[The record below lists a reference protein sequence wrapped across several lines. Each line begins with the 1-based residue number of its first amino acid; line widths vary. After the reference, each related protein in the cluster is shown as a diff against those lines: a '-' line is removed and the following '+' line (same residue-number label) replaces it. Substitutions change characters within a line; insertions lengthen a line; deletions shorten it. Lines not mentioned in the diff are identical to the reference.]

1 VIKYKKVNTMLY
13 ENIDRGS
20 IEKLVRLFYEDI
32 LKDDLLSPFFIRIL
46 GADIKNDKWYE
57 HLNTLTNFWYALM
70 TGEGRYMGDPL
81 MPHMFLGG
89 LDEKHFERWLMLF
102 REILDELFTPTIAI
116 KIYGRA
122 KALSTR
128 FISDLELDDDDD

>member
-1 VIKYKKVNTMLY
+1 MLF
-13 ENIDRGS
+13 ETIDRGN
-20 IEKLVRLFYEDI
+20 IEKLVRAFYEKI
-32 LKDDLLSPFFIRIL
+32 LEDALLSRYFLIALGDDL
-46 GADIKNDKWYE
+46 KNDKWYE
-57 HLNTLTNFWYALM
+57 HLHTLDNFWLSLL

-89 LDEKHFERWLMLF
+89 LNEAHFERWLHLF
-102 REILDELFTPTIAI
+102 RETLNELFVPSIAI

-128 FISDLELDDDDD
+128 FISDLELVEDE

>member
-1 VIKYKKVNTMLY
+1 MLF
-13 ENIDRGS
+13 ETIDRGN
-20 IEKLVRLFYEDI
+20 IEKLVRAFYEKVLEDALLSRYFLI
-32 LKDDLLSPFFIRIL
+32 ALGDDL
-46 GADIKNDKWYE
+46 KNDKWYE
-57 HLNTLTNFWYALM
+57 HLHTLDNFWLSLL

-89 LDEKHFERWLMLF
+89 LNEAHFERWLHLF
-102 REILDELFTPTIAI
+102 RETLDELFVPSIAI

-128 FISDLELDDDDD
+128 FISDLELDEDE

>member
-1 VIKYKKVNTMLY
+1 MLF
-13 ENIDRGS
+13 ESIDRGS
-20 IEKLVRLFYEDI
+20 VEKLVRSFYVKVIKDV
-32 LKDDLLSPFFIRIL
+32 LLGRYFLTALGDDLQ
-46 GADIKNDKWYE
+46 NDKWYE
-57 HLNTLTNFWYALM
+57 HLHTLDNFWLSLL

-89 LDEKHFERWLMLF
+89 LHVEHFERWLMLF
-102 REILDELFTPTIAI
+102 RETLDELFMPEISI

-128 FISDLELDDDDD
+128 FISDLELDDEY

>member
-1 VIKYKKVNTMLY
+1 MLF
-13 ENIDRGS
+13 ETIDRGS
-20 IEKLVRLFYEDI
+20 VEKLVRSFYAKVIKDALLGRYFLI
-32 LKDDLLSPFFIRIL
+32 ALGDDLQ
-46 GADIKNDKWYE
+46 NDKWYE
-57 HLNTLTNFWYALM
+57 HLHTLDNFWVSLL

-89 LDEKHFERWLMLF
+89 LNVEHFERWLMLF
-102 REILDELFTPTIAI
+102 RETLDELFIPEISI

-128 FISDLELDDDDD
+128 FISDLELDDDDEY

>member
-1 VIKYKKVNTMLY
+1 MLL
-13 ENIDRGS
+13 ETIDRGN
-20 IEKLVRLFYEDI
+20 IEKLVRAFYAKVLE
-32 LKDDLLSPFFIRIL
+32 DDLLSRYFLIAL
-46 GADIKNDKWYE
+46 GDDLNNDKWYE
-57 HLNTLTNFWYALM
+57 HLHTLDNFWLSLL

-89 LDEKHFERWLMLF
+89 LNEAHFERWLLLF
-102 REILDELFTPTIAI
+102 RETLDELFTPTIAI

-128 FISDLELDDDDD
+128 FISDLELDDE

>member
-1 VIKYKKVNTMLY
+1 MGN
-13 ENIDRGS
+13 
-20 IEKLVRLFYEDI
+20 
-32 LKDDLLSPFFIRIL
+32 DL
-46 GADIKNDKWYE
+46 KNDKWYE
-57 HLNTLTNFWYALM
+57 HLHTLDNFWLSLL

-89 LDEKHFERWLMLF
+89 LDESHFEAWLQLF
-102 REILDELFTPTIAI
+102 RETLDALYTPTIAI

-128 FISDLELDDDDD
+128 FISDLELDDEDE

>member
-1 VIKYKKVNTMLY
+1 MLF
-13 ENIDRGS
+13 ETIDRGN
-20 IEKLVRLFYEDI
+20 IEKLVRAFYEKI
-32 LKDDLLSPFFIRIL
+32 LEDALLSRYFLIALGDDL
-46 GADIKNDKWYE
+46 KNDKWYE
-57 HLNTLTNFWYALM
+57 HLHTLDNFWLSLL

-89 LDEKHFERWLMLF
+89 LNEAHFERWLHLF
-102 REILDELFTPTIAI
+102 RETLNELFVPSIAI

-128 FISDLELDDDDD
+128 FISDLELDEDE

>member
-1 VIKYKKVNTMLY
+1 MLS
-13 ENIDRGS
+13 ETIDRGN
-20 IEKLVRLFYEDI
+20 IEKLVRSFYAKVLNDALLSRYFLI
-32 LKDDLLSPFFIRIL
+32 ALGDDLN
-46 GADIKNDKWYE
+46 NDKWYE
-57 HLNTLTNFWYALM
+57 HLHTLDNFWLSLL

-89 LDEKHFERWLMLF
+89 LNEAHFERWLLLF
-102 REILDELFTPTIAI
+102 RETLDELFIPTIAI

-128 FISDLELDDDDD
+128 FISDLELDEDE

>member
-1 VIKYKKVNTMLY
+1 MLF
-13 ENIDRGS
+13 ETIDRGN
-20 IEKLVRLFYEDI
+20 IEKLVCAFYEKI
-32 LKDDLLSPFFIRIL
+32 LEDALLSRYFLIALGDDL
-46 GADIKNDKWYE
+46 KNDKWYE
-57 HLNTLTNFWYALM
+57 HLHTLDNFWLSLL

-89 LDEKHFERWLMLF
+89 LNEAHFERWLHLF
-102 REILDELFTPTIAI
+102 RETLNELFVPSIAI

-128 FISDLELDDDDD
+128 FISDLELVEDE

>member
-1 VIKYKKVNTMLY
+1 MIYNTI
-13 ENIDRGS
+13 NRGC
-20 IEKLVRLFYEDI
+20 IEKLVRAFYERVLEDE
-32 LKDDLLSPFFIRIL
+32 LLNIFFIRTL
-46 GADIKNDKWYE
+46 GDDLQNDKWYE
-57 HLNTLTNFWYALM
+57 HLHTLDNFWLSLL

-89 LDEKHFERWLMLF
+89 LNVEHFERWLMLF
-102 REILDELFTPTIAI
+102 RETLDELFMPEISI

-128 FISDLELDDDDD
+128 FISDLELDDEDDEY

>member
-1 VIKYKKVNTMLY
+1 MLL
-13 ENIDRGS
+13 ETIDRGN
-20 IEKLVRLFYEDI
+20 IEKLVRTFYAKVLDDALLSRYFLI
-32 LKDDLLSPFFIRIL
+32 ALGDDL
-46 GADIKNDKWYE
+46 KNDKWYE
-57 HLNTLTNFWYALM
+57 HLHTFDNFWLSLL

-89 LDEKHFERWLMLF
+89 LNEAHFERWLYLF
-102 REILDELFTPTIAI
+102 RETLDELFAPSIAI

-128 FISDLELDDDDD
+128 FISDLELDEDE